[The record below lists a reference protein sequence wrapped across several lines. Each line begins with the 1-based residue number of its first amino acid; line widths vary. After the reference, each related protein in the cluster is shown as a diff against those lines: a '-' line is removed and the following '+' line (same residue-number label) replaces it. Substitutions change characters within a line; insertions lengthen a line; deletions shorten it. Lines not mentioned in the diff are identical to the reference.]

1 MLMGQ
6 LGGELKKSKEDFID
20 HHNKIY
26 SGNIPTWVI
35 IEILSF
41 GAISK
46 LYKNLLITHKKGII
60 KIRLYITMNLLRVG
74 YKP

>member
-35 IEILSF
+35 IEIL
-41 GAISK
+41 
-46 LYKNLLITHKKGII
+46 
-60 KIRLYITMNLLRVG
+60 
-74 YKP
+74 